1 MFPRT
6 PRRWARRG
14 GTCRASS
21 RARVLTCTAWRCPC
35 WATSWTGRATRST
48 PTPRTTVGRS
58 SRYQQLY
65 VAPCADIQQGRSIC
79 RALYDFYKI
88 SGHIET
94 VTDPEEE
101 ELVRVITRASN
112 EGSQRFHNHPDAC
125 QEDDVGEEES
135 VAPDTDNPE
144 VKTRPDFTFPPD
156 IFVKQPPAE
165 VDKAYD
171 EGM

>member
-1 MFPRT
+1 MYPRT
-6 PRRWARRG
+6 LRRLARRG

-101 ELVRVITRASN
+101 ELVRLGTI
-112 EGSQRFHNHPDAC
+112 HHPLQCSLLIA
-125 QEDDVGEEES
+125 QEDDVDEEES
-135 VAPDTDNPE
+135 VAPDPDNPE

-171 EGM
+171 EGG